1 MMKTRQKIPDIIVMV
16 VLRIQKMMRFF
27 GTPTD
32 NDDDRNA
39 YVTE

>member
-32 NDDDRNA
+32 NDDYRNA